1 MMGMGEEASSCG
13 SISIRHFR
21 FEGFLCVLGSGGGTG
36 VGSGIGWDDTDDNL

>member
-21 FEGFLCVLGSGGGTG
+21 FEFILKGFFVFWGAGGDRGR
-36 VGSGIGWDDTDDNL
+36 VGDRVG